1 LKYPAKPYKAQN
13 ITNRSFKLIFVKIIP
28 RTASSTLER
37 LAKGFPV
44 VALTG
49 PRQSGKT
56 TLAKSLFKEKPFVS
70 LENPDEREFA
80 LRDPQRFLQRFPSGA
95 ILDEVQRC
103 PELLSWLQGW
113 VDERGIM
120 GDVVLTGSAQFDLLA
135 GITQTLAGRVG
146 RVELL
151 PLSAAELL
159 AASKAPSDLNAT
171 LFKGGYPALYDR
183 DISPQDWFANYIA
196 TYLERDVRQ
205 LIAVRDLTQFQ
216 TFVKMC
222 AARTGQLLNLASL
235 GADCGITSVTA
246 KQWLSVLQASYI
258 VTLLKPH
265 HRNFGRRLVKAPKL
279 YFCVV
284 GLAAWLLDIRDA
296 ATLDT
301 HAARGA
307 LFETHVIGELMKQR
321 LNAGQALDLCFWRDN
336 VGHEVDVLIDNAQ
349 GLQALEIKSG
359 STFANDWTDGLKKWQ
374 KFAGDESIQP
384 SLVYGG
390 TASYA
395 REGVHVW
402 GWKDIRKIAAETA

>member
-1 LKYPAKPYKAQN
+1 M
-13 ITNRSFKLIFVKIIP
+13 IP
-28 RTASSTLER
+28 RTATSTLEQ

-56 TLAKSLFKEKPFVS
+56 TLAKSVFKDKTYIS

-80 LRDPQRFLQRFPSGA
+80 QRDPKRFLQRFPNGA

-120 GDVVLTGSAQFDLLA
+120 GDFVITGSAQFDLFA
-135 GITQTLAGRVG
+135 GISQSLAGRVG

-151 PLSAAELL
+151 PLSGAELRT
-159 AASKAPSDLNAT
+159 AGQAPSDLNTT
-171 LFKGGYPALYDR
+171 LCQGGYPALYDR
-183 DISPQDWFANYIA
+183 DVSPQDWFANYIA

-205 LIAVRDLTQFQ
+205 LIAVRDLAQFQ

-235 GADCGITSVTA
+235 GADCGINAVTA
-246 KQWLSVLQASYI
+246 KQWLSVLEASYI

-265 HRNFGRRLVKAPKL
+265 HRNFGKRLVKAPKL
-279 YFCVV
+279 YFCDV
-284 GLAAWLLDIRDA
+284 GLAAWLLGIRDA
-296 ATLDT
+296 AALDT

-307 LFETHVIGELMKQR
+307 LFETHVISELMKQR
-321 LNAGQALDLCFWRDN
+321 LNAGQPLDLYFWRDH
-336 VGHEVDVLIDNAQ
+336 VGHEVDVLIEHAQ

-359 STFANDWTDGLKKWQ
+359 GTFASDWTDGLKKWQ
-374 KFAGDESIQP
+374 KFAATESIQP

-390 TASYA
+390 TTSYV
-395 REGVHVW
+395 REGMHVW
-402 GWKDIRKIAAETA
+402 GWQNIGDIAMGAG

>member
-80 LRDPQRFLQRFPSGA
+80 LRDPQRFFQRFPSGA

-336 VGHEVDVLIDNAQ
+336 VGHEVVVLIDNAQ
-349 GLQALEIKSG
+349 GLQALEIKSR

>member
-1 LKYPAKPYKAQN
+1 M
-13 ITNRSFKLIFVKIIP
+13 IP
-28 RTASSTLER
+28 RTATSTLER

-56 TLAKSLFKEKPFVS
+56 TLAKSVFRDKPYVS

-80 LRDPQRFLQRFPSGA
+80 QQDPKRFLQRFPNGA

-113 VDERGIM
+113 VDERAIM
-120 GDVVLTGSAQFDLLA
+120 GDFVLTGSAQFDLIA

-151 PLSAAELL
+151 PLSAQELTE
-159 AASKAPSDLNAT
+159 AHKAPSDLNNAMRQ
-171 LFKGGYPALYDR
+171 GGYPALYDR
-183 DISPQDWFANYIA
+183 EISPQDWFANYIA

-205 LIAVRDLTQFQ
+205 LIAVRDLAQFQ

-222 AARTGQLLNLASL
+222 AARSGQLLNLSSL
-235 GADCGITSVTA
+235 GADCGITAVTA
-246 KQWLSVLQASYI
+246 KQWLTVLEASYI

-265 HRNFGRRLVKAPKL
+265 HRNFGKRLVKAPKL
-279 YFCVV
+279 YFCDV
-284 GLAAWLLDIRDA
+284 GLAAWLLGIREA
-296 ATLDT
+296 TTLDA

-307 LFETHVIGELMKQR
+307 LFETYVISELMKQR
-321 LNAGQALDLCFWRDN
+321 LNAGQSVELYFWRDHS
-336 VGHEVDVLIDNAQ
+336 GHEVDVLIESAQ

-359 STFANDWTDGLKKWQ
+359 STFASDWTAGLKKWQ

-390 TASYA
+390 NASYE
-395 REGVHVW
+395 REGLHVW
-402 GWKDIRKIAAETA
+402 GWQEIAKVAPLS